1 MYVDQTIAQLQQLTF
16 LYIVFLAGLFSN
28 TPDSNAAAQIK
39 GAFYSNSIQLPY
51 QLLGIVVVIS
61 WTSFWSL
68 LLFKFIQ
75 STVGLFI
82 STIDERQYEEF
93 DVCDVHKR
101 NNEERLVRERL
112 MTAAKNGDL
121 QQLQELR
128 KKYAVNFGL
137 KDFYQKTA
145 L

>member
-1 MYVDQTIAQLQQLTF
+1 M
-16 LYIVFLAGLFSN
+16 
-28 TPDSNAAAQIK
+28 
-39 GAFYSNSIQLPY
+39 
-51 QLLGIVVVIS
+51 IS
-61 WTSFWSL
+61 WTSLWSL

-75 STVGLFI
+75 TTVGLFI
-82 STIDERQYEEF
+82 STMDERQHKEF

-101 NNEERLVRERL
+101 NNEERVLRERL

-121 QQLQELR
+121 QLLQELR
-128 KKYAVNFGL
+128 RNFTVNFGL